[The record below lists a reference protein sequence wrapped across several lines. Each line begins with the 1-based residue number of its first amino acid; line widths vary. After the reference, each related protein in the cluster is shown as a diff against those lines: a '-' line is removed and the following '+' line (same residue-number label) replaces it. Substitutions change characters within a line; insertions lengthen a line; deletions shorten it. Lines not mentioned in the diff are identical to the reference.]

1 MILRYLYKLFSECC
15 RKKDEPKYTGH
26 VDVIYK

>member
-1 MILRYLYKLFSECC
+1 MIQYLYYLFSECF